1 MSGLLRVIKV
11 WNAFVGKHASEHG
24 VGSDV
29 DGGVVFSG
37 EGGKE
42 AGVSRQAKR
51 FRLQDAP
58 DDSHDLNVGRM
69 VELHDCHE
77 QVLGNDSHDRDEH
90 NAEPEDGG
98 MEEEIVVAAEK
109 TRERVSFGRG

>member
-1 MSGLLRVIKV
+1 MGE
-11 WNAFVGKHASEHG
+11 HASEHG

-37 EGGKE
+37 KGEE

-58 DDSHDLNVGRM
+58 DDPHDLNIGRV

-77 QVLGNDSHDRDEH
+77 QVFGNNSHDRDEH

-109 TRERVSFGRG
+109 TRENESVTAEARRTSMKETH